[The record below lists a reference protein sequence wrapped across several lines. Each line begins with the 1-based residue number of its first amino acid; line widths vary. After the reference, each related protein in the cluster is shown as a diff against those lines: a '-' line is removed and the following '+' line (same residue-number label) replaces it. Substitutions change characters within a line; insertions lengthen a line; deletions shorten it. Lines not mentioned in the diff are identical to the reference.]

1 LRANARFQRIGKRN
15 MGKPRII
22 VTCPQTGV
30 AVITNIAYEDVT
42 GPNKK
47 RMFFACACGE
57 THKLLFAGRHGERR
71 DPSFLPPTSPRDT
84 HRAS

>member
-1 LRANARFQRIGKRN
+1 

-30 AVITNIAYEDVT
+30 AVITNIAYEDIA

-57 THKLLFAGRHGERR
+57 THKLLFAGRHGDRR
-71 DPSFLPPTSPRDT
+71 NAPPPRDN